1 MFISNH
7 TLFLI
12 IDNEHNFVLKKLFS
26 YALKYFFYFYIVKRK
41 SYKQIIHTFKP
52 LRNNYV
58 LVSIIH

>member
-12 IDNEHNFVLKKLFS
+12 IDNEHNFVLKKIFN
-26 YALKYFFYFYIVKRK
+26 YALKYFFYFYIAKRE
-41 SYKQIIHTFKP
+41 SYKQFFHTFKP
-52 LRNNYV
+52 SCNNYV